1 MYDMTGDTYSGQ
13 PRSRFDKGNELVLRY
28 PTSMKYVAVELIRP
42 DGTRIMLSYHN
53 SRDLALD
60 EISRLLGQ
68 GKYRF
73 DPEADEKYA
82 RELGLAG

>member
-1 MYDMTGDTYSGQ
+1 MIDRTETFDTK
-13 PRSRFDKGNELVLRY
+13 PRSRFEQGNELVLRY
-28 PTSMKYVAVELIRP
+28 PPSMKYVAVELIRP
-42 DGTRIMLSYHN
+42 DGSRVMLSYHE

-60 EISRLLGQ
+60 EICRLLGH

-73 DPEADEKYA
+73 DPEADERFA